1 MQNIDNNR
9 WQIYCFWFPFL
20 PFKVR
25 LPCWNFILH
34 LPFFFKHNLLSCIQ
48 WQSFKR
54 RSRFFRAWVNPPWQ
68 IFVDACLKYCP
79 ADMTIFTWPLL
90 LCLLS
95 WVDAR
100 SWPFKNKAA
109 MQEASQGVCER
120 ASLLNYLETCAL
132 IIIITWL
139 QAALCSSLRLQ
150 IWNVGRMPK
159 RLLKFGAGLRRRK
172 LRLVSA

>member
-1 MQNIDNNR
+1 
-9 WQIYCFWFPFL
+9 
-20 PFKVR
+20 
-25 LPCWNFILH
+25 
-34 LPFFFKHNLLSCIQ
+34 
-48 WQSFKR
+48 
-54 RSRFFRAWVNPPWQ
+54 
-68 IFVDACLKYCP
+68 
-79 ADMTIFTWPLL
+79 
-90 LCLLS
+90 
-95 WVDAR
+95 
-100 SWPFKNKAA
+100 